1 MTANSID
8 DFKELYNNKTNFTM
22 KFFDIGAGWNTEIE
36 SLDIAEVYIENNQL
50 EMVNM
55 DGLVFITNDK
65 NILEITEV

>member
-8 DFKELYNNKTNFTM
+8 DFRDLWNNKNNFKM
-22 KFFDIGAGWNTEIE
+22 LFCGISVNWDVEIE
-36 SLDIAEVYIENNQL
+36 SLDIVEVYIENNQL

-65 NILEITEV
+65 NIKEITEL